1 MRGKQKKLPGKEEKE
16 MEKKTEKKTG
26 KESGGQTF
34 ITKHSVFSNV
44 LFWIRHYLKHEPVTI
59 AAMVLTIV
67 MGPVFNML
75 NLYFPKVT
83 LSLVEQDTDVK
94 TILLVLGGYT
104 LLFLGVHALKAA
116 VTSAA
121 YYKKNKERQQVMFR
135 LFLKSLRMKYA
146 DVESEEGRNLYQKA
160 VDVQRNGDG
169 SASSRTLMELENLLV
184 SLLTFVLF
192 STVLGSLSPWMVVIL
207 LALAVVSYL
216 LQLLNNRF
224 EKKWRD
230 KRAVCSKHYNYVKSV
245 MGNLEAAKD
254 IRIFHMAG
262 WLKDR
267 MQSALDDLRKL
278 QVNRMVWYCKIDT
291 VNALLGLARDLGAY
305 AYLLYRAVQGGISA
319 SDFVL
324 YFSAITQFSNFVT
337 GMAGCLGSLQRVSQE
352 TDCVRGYLEAPEED
366 LSTGE
371 RHISELTR
379 PISVEFRD
387 VSFSYRLEGEKMQI
401 FSHFNLKVEAG
412 EKLALVGIN
421 GAGKTTLVKL
431 MCGLYEPDE
440 GAVLLNGIDMRL
452 FPKKEI
458 YGLFSVVF
466 QDNVL
471 PWFTVREGIVMKE
484 ASEVDDNR
492 LTRALEDAGLAGI
505 FREKNISYSQY
516 MGKRVTE
523 KGLEFSGG
531 QNQRLLLAR
540 ALYKDGDMMIL
551 DEPTAALDPIAEAEV
566 YEAYKN
572 YSEGK
577 TSIFISHRLAST
589 SFSDRIVLLEN
600 GRVLETGTHEAL
612 LKKGGAYAE
621 MFRIQST
628 YYTENPD
635 SAEAEV
641 V

>member
-1 MRGKQKKLPGKEEKE
+1 MKEKQKKLPDKA
-16 MEKKTEKKTG
+16 EKKRG

-59 AAMVLTIV
+59 AAMAFSIA

-75 NLYFPKVT
+75 GLYFPKVT
-83 LSLVEQDTDVK
+83 LGLVERGTDVR

-104 LLFLGVHALKAA
+104 LLFLSVHALKTA

-121 YYKKNKERQQVMFR
+121 YYRRNQERQRVAFR
-135 LFLKSLRMKYA
+135 LFLKSLRIKYA
-146 DVESEEGRNLYQKA
+146 DVESEEGRNLYRRA
-160 VDVQRNGDG
+160 VDTQCRGDG
-169 SASSRTLMELENLLV
+169 SASAMTLREVESLIV

-230 KRAVCSKHYNYVKSV
+230 KQAVCSKHYYYVKSV

-267 MQSALDDLRKL
+267 MQSAIDAMRRL
-278 QVNRMVWYCKIDT
+278 QVDRMAWYCKIDV

-324 YFSAITQFSNFVT
+324 YFAAITQFSGFVT
-337 GMAGCLGSLQRVSQE
+337 GMAGYLGSLQRVSQE
-352 TDCVRGYLEAPEED
+352 TDYVRGYLEAPEED
-366 LSTGE
+366 LTTGD
-371 RHISELTR
+371 RHVAELAR
-379 PISVEFRD
+379 PVSVEFRD
-387 VSFSYRLEGEKMQI
+387 VSFSYRLEGEKKQI

-440 GAVLLNGIDMRL
+440 GEVLLNGIDMRR

-471 PWFTVREGIVMKE
+471 PWFTIRESIVMKE

-492 LTRALEDAGLAGI
+492 LAQALEDAGIAEI

-516 MGKRVTE
+516 MGKKVTE

-551 DEPTAALDPIAEAEV
+551 DEPTAALDPVAEAEV

-589 SFSDRIVLLEN
+589 SFSDRIVLLDN
-600 GRVLETGTHEAL
+600 GQVLEMGTHEEL

-621 MFRIQST
+621 MFRIQSN

-635 SAEAEV
+635 AAGKEAE
-641 V
+641 

>member
-1 MRGKQKKLPGKEEKE
+1 MREKQNKAPDKAGKEAA
-16 MEKKTEKKTG
+16 
-26 KESGGQTF
+26 GQTF

-44 LFWIRHYLKHEPVTI
+44 LFWLRHYLKHEPLVV
-59 AAMVLTIV
+59 AAMVFSII

-83 LSLVEQDTDVK
+83 LSLVERGTDVG
-94 TILLVLGGYT
+94 TTLLVLGGYT
-104 LLFLGVHALKAA
+104 LLFLGTQALNSA
-116 VTSAA
+116 VNSAV
-121 YYKKNKERQQVMFR
+121 YFRKNEERQRVTFR

-160 VDVQRNGDG
+160 VDVQKKGDG
-169 SASSRTLMELENLLV
+169 SASAMTLSSVQQLIV
-184 SLLTFVLF
+184 SLLMFVLF

-230 KRAVCSKHYNYVKSV
+230 KLAVNSKHYNYVRSV
-245 MGNLEAAKD
+245 MGSLEAAKD
-254 IRIFHMAG
+254 IRIFHMSG

-267 MQSALDDLRKL
+267 LQSTLDVMRGL
-278 QVNRMVWYCKIDT
+278 QVHRMVWYCKIDA
-291 VNALLGLARDLGAY
+291 VSALIGLARDLGAY
-305 AYLLYRAVQGGISA
+305 AYLLYRALQGGISA

-324 YFSAITQFSNFVT
+324 YFAAITQFSGFVM
-337 GMAGCLGSLQRVSQE
+337 GMAGHLGTLQRVSQE

-366 LSTGE
+366 LTTGE
-371 RHISELTR
+371 RHISELAR

-387 VSFSYRLEGEKMQI
+387 VSFSYQLEGEQKQI

-412 EKLALVGIN
+412 EKLALVGVN

-471 PWFTVREGIVMKE
+471 PWFTMRESIVMKE

-492 LTRALEDAGLAGI
+492 LTQALEDAGLAGV

-516 MGKRVTE
+516 LGKRVTE

-572 YSEGK
+572 FSAGK
-577 TSIFISHRLAST
+577 TSVFISHRLAST

-600 GRVLETGTHEAL
+600 GQVLETGTHEEL
-612 LKKGGAYAE
+612 LRKGGSYAE
-621 MFRIQST
+621 MFRIQSN
-628 YYTENPD
+628 YYTENAD
-635 SAEAEV
+635 AAEAEV
-641 V
+641 E

>member
-1 MRGKQKKLPGKEEKE
+1 MREKQNKKPNNTAE
-16 MEKKTEKKTG
+16 
-26 KESGGQTF
+26 QTF

-44 LFWIRHYLKHEPVTI
+44 VFWIRHYLKYEPVTI
-59 AAMVLTIV
+59 LAMVFGIV
-67 MGPVFNML
+67 MSPVFNML

-83 LSLVEQDTDVK
+83 LSLVERGTDVG
-94 TILLVLGGYT
+94 TTVLVLGGYT
-104 LLFLGVHALKAA
+104 LLFLSARALDAA
-116 VTSAA
+116 VNSAS
-121 YYKKNKERQQVMFR
+121 YYRKNEERQRITFR
-135 LFLKSLRMKYA
+135 IFLKSLRMKFA

-160 VDVQRNGDG
+160 VNTQQSGDG
-169 SASSRTLMELENLLV
+169 SASSRTLNGIRYLV
-184 SLLTFVLF
+184 ESVLMFVLF
-192 STVLGSLSPWMVVIL
+192 SAVLSSLSPWMVVIL
-207 LALAVVSYL
+207 LVLAVVSYL

-224 EKKWRD
+224 EKKWLDRW
-230 KRAVCSKHYNYVKSV
+230 AVDSKHYNYVKSV
-245 MGNLEAAKD
+245 MGSLEAAKD

-262 WLKDR
+262 WLKGR
-267 MQSALDDLRKL
+267 LQAALDAMRKL
-278 QVNRMVWYCKIDT
+278 NREHMVWNCKISM
-291 VNALLGLARDLGAY
+291 VSALLGLARDLGAY

-324 YFSAITQFSNFVT
+324 YFSAITQFSGFVT
-337 GMAGCLGSLQRVSQE
+337 GMAEQIGILQMASRE

-366 LSTGE
+366 LSTGD

-387 VSFSYRLEGEKMQI
+387 VSFSYQLEGKEKQI

-412 EKLALVGIN
+412 EKLALVGVN

-440 GAVLLNGIDMRL
+440 GAVLLNGIDMRE

-458 YGLFSVVF
+458 YELFSVVF

-471 PWFTVREGIVMKE
+471 PWFTMRESIVMKE

-492 LTRALEDAGLAGI
+492 LTQALEDAGLAGV

-516 MGKRVTE
+516 LGKRVTE

-540 ALYKDGDMMIL
+540 ALYKDGDLMVL

-566 YEAYKN
+566 YEVYK
-572 YSEGK
+572 YFSAGK
-577 TSIFISHRLAST
+577 TSLFISHRLAST

-600 GRVLETGTHEAL
+600 GQILETGTHEEL

-621 MFRIQST
+621 MFRIQSN
-628 YYTENPD
+628 YYTED
-635 SAEAEV
+635 SDTTGMEAK
-641 V
+641 

>member
-1 MRGKQKKLPGKEEKE
+1 MREKQKVKEK
-16 MEKKTEKKTG
+16 
-26 KESGGQTF
+26 GGQTF

-44 LFWIRHYLKHEPVTI
+44 MFWLRHYMKYEPLTI
-59 AAMVLTIV
+59 WTMIFSIV

-83 LSLVEQDTDVK
+83 LSLVERGADVK
-94 TILLVLGGYT
+94 TTVLVLGGYT
-104 LLFLGVHALKAA
+104 LLFLGAHALETA
-116 VTSAA
+116 VSSAS
-121 YYKKNKERQQVMFR
+121 YFRKNEERQRVTFR
-135 LFLKSLRMKYA
+135 LFLKSLRMKFA

-160 VDVQRNGDG
+160 VNIQQHGDG
-169 SASSRTLMELENLLV
+169 AASSRTLAGVQYLIV
-184 SLLTFVLF
+184 SVLMFALF
-192 STVLGSLSPWMVVIL
+192 STVLSSLSPWMVVIL
-207 LALAVVSYL
+207 LALALVSYL

-224 EKKWRD
+224 ARSWQDKW
-230 KRAVCSKHYNYVKSV
+230 AVDSKHYNYVKSV
-245 MGNLEAAKD
+245 MGSLEAAKD

-262 WLKDR
+262 WLRDR
-267 MQSALDDLRKL
+267 MEAALDAMRKL
-278 QVNRMVWYCKIDT
+278 SREQMVWGCKMSM

-324 YFSAITQFSNFVT
+324 YFTAITQFSSFVT
-337 GMAGCLGSLQRVSQE
+337 GMAEYIGLLQRTSQE

-366 LSTGE
+366 ISSGD
-371 RHISELTR
+371 RHISELTG
-379 PISVEFRD
+379 PVSVEFRD
-387 VSFSYRLEGEKMQI
+387 VSFSYQLEGKKKQI
-401 FSHFNLKVEAG
+401 FSHFNLKVEPG
-412 EKLALVGIN
+412 EKLALVGVN

-440 GAVLLNGIDMRL
+440 GAVLLNGIDMRE

-458 YGLFSVVF
+458 YELFSVVF

-471 PWFTVREGIVMKE
+471 PWFTMRESIVMKE

-492 LTRALEDAGLAGI
+492 LTQALEDAGLAEV

-540 ALYKDGDMMIL
+540 ALYKDGALMIL
-551 DEPTAALDPIAEAEV
+551 DEPTAALDPIAEAQV
-566 YEAYKN
+566 YEAYKDF
-572 YSEGK
+572 SAGK
-577 TSIFISHRLAST
+577 TSLFISHRLAST
-589 SFSDRIVLLEN
+589 SFSDRIVLLED
-600 GRVLETGTHEAL
+600 GRILETGTHEEL

-621 MFRIQST
+621 MFRIQSN
-628 YYTENPD
+628 YYTEN
-635 SAEAEV
+635 AETTEMEV
-641 V
+641 E